1 MVGKPLSLLT
11 ELSGFIIFGSE
22 ELWCSRVGTGAAS
35 DVDGA
40 GVGGADPFKGILI
53 VAIFNSELIFRKKKN
68 KNKKAKRMLYA
79 VGFELGHLD
88 DSVGF

>member
-1 MVGKPLSLLT
+1 MGKPVSMLT

-22 ELWCSRVGTGAAS
+22 ELWCSRVGKGAAS

-53 VAIFNSELIFRKKKN
+53 VAIFNSELIFRKKKT
-68 KNKKAKRMLYA
+68 KKQKECFYA

-88 DSVGF
+88 DSVEF